1 MPDTQLERVAFQ
13 VPIDTGHLIGNTL
26 RQYAMRGTNTWQPA
40 AYRLAGKEGSF
51 GLGGGFPFSSL
62 ELIRGHLVS
71 SDVKFT
77 VPEKLCKFERNGEE
91 YICEDMRLLNLG
103 KLGAPSI
110 DVCLVYAS
118 GARTASQ
125 NYAVAKRLCPQDVQ
139 DFVSVPSKHTPTVT
153 FRYEVTP
160 YDQNSETLCVFAT
173 PGCVKL
179 AREAAVKSLSGLHI

>member
-1 MPDTQLERVAFQ
+1 MSDTQIERVELQ

-40 AYRLAGKEGSF
+40 AYRLVGKEGSF
-51 GLGGGFPFSSL
+51 GFSGGFPFSSN
-62 ELIRGHLVS
+62 ELFQGRLIS

-77 VPEKLCKFERNGEE
+77 VPEKLCKFERSGDE

-103 KLGAPSI
+103 KLGAPSL
-110 DVCLVYAS
+110 DVCLVFAS

-125 NYAVAKRLCPQDVQ
+125 NYAVAERLCPQDVR
-139 DFVSVPSKHTPTVT
+139 DFISVPSKHTPTVT

-160 YDQNSETLCVFAT
+160 YDQNSETLSICAT
-173 PGCVKL
+173 LGCVAM
-179 AREAAVKSLSGLHI
+179 ARDAAVKSLTGLHI